1 MQTSSDG
8 PQEQHSCCEGP
19 FFFPTRT
26 IHREYFSIE
35 LGVPQVKQVEHIGHG
50 QTKDNRPQQG
60 HNARTRSYRMKLVVE
75 TNPKYGVIVTH
86 ILPPATRGI
95 TIRI

>member
-8 PQEQHSCCEGP
+8 PQEQHACCEGP
-19 FFFPTRT
+19 FFSPTY
-26 IHREYFSIE
+26 HREYYLIE

-60 HNARTRSYRMKLVVE
+60 HNARTRSYRMQFVVE
-75 TNPKYGVIVTH
+75 TNPKDGVIVTH

-95 TIRI
+95 AIRI